1 VDPEPGRLES
11 AFNWFAP
18 EAGAFMTSRNRFLLS
33 SLVGTAAL
41 AIAGAA
47 FAQQPPVA
55 APPAYPPG
63 YAAPPAQPAPPP
75 GYNQTQPAPNYPPPG
90 APQAPPPGYPPAP
103 PPGYPPPAAPQAPPP
118 GYPPPGAPAPGYP
131 PPGYPGAPYG
141 DPQLGAQVVQPG
153 AQRHD
158 GFYLRLMIGPAYATS
173 SVPVGTSDLTFSGI
187 ATGIDVA
194 AGYTVAEN
202 FSIYGQATGTSTSN
216 PEVKAGTASGDA
228 DGTLGVFGFGV
239 GASYYV
245 MPLNLY
251 FHGGVLATQLTIET
265 ETMNGGSTTTSKAES
280 DTGFGL
286 NLGIGKEWWLSDNWG
301 LGAGAQFLFSKVQ
314 DEDNDTWTSFG
325 FTVGVSATF
334 N

>member
-1 VDPEPGRLES
+1 MDPEPGRLES
-11 AFNWFAP
+11 AFNWIAP
-18 EAGAFMTSRNRFLLS
+18 EAGAFMTSRNRLLLS

-47 FAQQPPVA
+47 FAQQPPPA
-55 APPAYPPG
+55 AARLSARLRGSAGPAGPAARVQPDAAGPQLSPAGRAPGAAARVPASAPARLPAARRAPGAAARATRPRARRPPATRR
-63 YAAPPAQPAPPP
+63 PA
-75 GYNQTQPAPNYPPPG
+75 T
-90 APQAPPPGYPPAP
+90 
-103 PPGYPPPAAPQAPPP
+103 
-118 GYPPPGAPAPGYP
+118 
-131 PPGYPGAPYG
+131 PGAPYG

-153 AQRHD
+153 AQKHD
-158 GFYLRLMIGPAYATS
+158 GFYLRLMVGPAYATS

-216 PEVKAGTASGDA
+216 PEVKAGTSSGDA

-265 ETMNGGSTTTSKAES
+265 ENMAGATSKAES

-286 NLGIGKEWWLSDNWG
+286 NVGIGKEWWLSDNWG
-301 LGAGAQFLFSKVQ
+301 LGAGAQFLFSKVE

>member
-1 VDPEPGRLES
+1 
-11 AFNWFAP
+11 
-18 EAGAFMTSRNRFLLS
+18 MTSRNRLLLS

-47 FAQQPPVA
+47 LAQQPPA

-63 YAAPPAQPAPPP
+63 YAPPPAPPP

-118 GYPPPGAPAPGYP
+118 GYPPAGAPAPGYP

-141 DPQLGAQVVQPG
+141 DPQLGAQVVQAG
-153 AQRHD
+153 AQMHD

-173 SVPVGTSDLTFSGI
+173 SVPVQTSDLTFSGI

-202 FSIYGQATGTSTSN
+202 FSIYGQVTGTSTRN

-228 DGTLGVFGFGV
+228 DGTLGVYGFGV

-251 FHGGVLATQLTIET
+251 FHGGVLATQLTMET
-265 ETMNGGSTTTSKAES
+265 ETTSGGNTTTSKAES

-301 LGAGAQFLFSKVQ
+301 LGAGAQFLFSKVE
-314 DEDNDTWTSFG
+314 DEDNDTWTSLG
-325 FTVGVSATF
+325 FTVGLSATF